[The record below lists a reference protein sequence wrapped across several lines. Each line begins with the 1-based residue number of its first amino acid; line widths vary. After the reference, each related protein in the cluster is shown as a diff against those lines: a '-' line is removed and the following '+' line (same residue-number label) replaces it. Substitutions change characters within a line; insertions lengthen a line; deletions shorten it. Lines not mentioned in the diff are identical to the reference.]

1 MTLVAPNVRP
11 WNPPRNAMIPGRPV
25 TRRAS
30 LSAPSI
36 ASEPELRNM
45 TESSG
50 SGNVAAS
57 AVGELRDRRGEPDR
71 VDRADQPVD
80 LGVDR
85 GSDPRVGVAEGGDRD
100 PVGEVEVGP
109 AVRVEQAVALAVA
122 PRPLEIAPEDGGQL
136 VLGERGVVGGGV
148 GGHASDA
155 LLACGVGR
163 VRGLI
168 PRGRPRA
175 ARPIRDRRPR
185 PAASRS
191 AA

>member
-1 MTLVAPNVRP
+1 MTLVAPKVRP

-50 SGNVAAS
+50 SGKVAAS
-57 AVGELRDRRGEPDR
+57 AAASSEIGAREPDR
-71 VDRADQPVD
+71 VDRADQPID
-80 LGVDR
+80 LGVDG
-85 GSDPRVGVAEGGDRD
+85 GSDPRVGVAEGRDGD

-122 PRPLEIAPEDGGQL
+122 PRPLEIAPEDGGQR
-136 VLGERGVVGGGV
+136 VVGERGVVGGGV

-163 VRGLI
+163 V
-168 PRGRPRA
+168 
-175 ARPIRDRRPR
+175 
-185 PAASRS
+185 
-191 AA
+191 